1 MRGKTEAE
9 TGAQT
14 PFQNRTAQPMGR
26 RVCRACG
33 PHEVR
38 TGQDRDSDL
47 RVFTGSITRGTGKEE
62 QRFHLF
68 HLQ

>member
-14 PFQNRTAQPMGR
+14 PFQSRTAQPMGR

-68 HLQ
+68 DLQ